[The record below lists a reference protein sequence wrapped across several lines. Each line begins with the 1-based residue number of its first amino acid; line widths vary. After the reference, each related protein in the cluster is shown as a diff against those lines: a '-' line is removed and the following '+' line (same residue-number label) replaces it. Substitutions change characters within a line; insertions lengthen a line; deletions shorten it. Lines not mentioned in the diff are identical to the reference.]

1 MKNENKSNIKEKSN
15 SKFKS
20 DVLIISVTL
29 ALIAVLA
36 VGVFIF
42 SITRKLDVVPNGKFH
57 SDTEGLELEIVRVN
71 NQGKSPRI
79 TIRWTNESGVS
90 VTPYPAY
97 YIERWQ
103 GEEWVSAEAEDAET
117 SYPDET
123 FSIPTGSMEF
133 VEYSTASAMLE
144 RGERYRLRTW
154 CKVGEL
160 SKTVWVEFD
169 VE

>member
-1 MKNENKSNIKEKSN
+1 MKNQNQNDPNKKNN
-15 SKFKS
+15 SKFKK
-20 DVLIISVTL
+20 DLLIISVTV
-29 ALIAVLA
+29 ALILALA
-36 VGVFIF
+36 VGVLIF
-42 SITRKLDVVPNGKFH
+42 SITRKLDIAPNGKFH
-57 SDTEGLELEIVRVN
+57 SDTEGLELEIVSVN
-71 NQGKSPRI
+71 NEGKSPRI
-79 TIRWTNESGVS
+79 TVKWTNETGGA

-103 GEEWVSAEAEDAET
+103 GEEWVSAEAEGTET

-133 VEYSTASAMLE
+133 VEYSTASALLE

-154 CKVGEL
+154 CTADGAM
-160 SKTVWVEFD
+160 SRVWVEFN

>member
-160 SKTVWVEFD
+160 SKTVWVEFE